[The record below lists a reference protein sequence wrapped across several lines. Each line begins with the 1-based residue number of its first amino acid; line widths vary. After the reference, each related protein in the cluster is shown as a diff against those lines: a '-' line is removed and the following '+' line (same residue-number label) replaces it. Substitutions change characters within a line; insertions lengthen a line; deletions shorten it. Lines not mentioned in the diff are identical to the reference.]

1 MHAFT
6 IHIRTASWACIVAV
20 ILALAQTRP
29 AAAIETMAREA
40 LLVDMD
46 TGAVLLEKNADK
58 PMPPASMSK
67 IMTTYMVFSRLR
79 EGKLAMDDTLPV
91 SERAWRRGGCVSDGS
106 TMCLKLGERVK
117 VEDLLQGIIVQSGND
132 ASIVIAEGLAGS
144 EEAFASE
151 MNKKG
156 KEIGLK
162 GSVFRN
168 STGLPEPD
176 HVMTARDL
184 VVLAE
189 RTIKDFPEY
198 YHFYSEKEF
207 TYNGIKQGNR
217 NPLLYKSVGAD
228 GLKTGHTKEA
238 GYGLTASAKQADRRV
253 VLVVAGLPSMAAR
266 AEESVRL
273 IDYAFREFENV
284 PLVKAGEQVETAS
297 VWLGESDTVPLQA
310 TRDVVITVPRRARS
324 DMKLAVVYD
333 GPVPAP
339 IRKGDP
345 LGKLVMSAP
354 GIAPVEVPLVAGGDV
369 ERRGPIGRAFAALGN
384 LVHRVIP

>member
-1 MHAFT
+1 MHAFS

-79 EGKLAMDDTLPV
+79 EGKLAMDDTFPV
-91 SERAWRRGGCVSDGS
+91 SERAWRKGGCVSDGS

-151 MNKKG
+151 MNKKA

-162 GSVFRN
+162 GVRLSQLHGPSR
-168 STGLPEPD
+168 TGPRHD
-176 HVMTARDL
+176 GARPG
-184 VVLAE
+184 
-189 RTIKDFPEY
+189 R
-198 YHFYSEKEF
+198 S
-207 TYNGIKQGNR
+207 G
-217 NPLLYKSVGAD
+217 GAD
-228 GLKTGHTKEA
+228 DQGLSRI
-238 GYGLTASAKQADRRV
+238 LS
-253 VLVVAGLPSMAAR
+253 LL
-266 AEESVRL
+266 
-273 IDYAFREFENV
+273 
-284 PLVKAGEQVETAS
+284 
-297 VWLGESDTVPLQA
+297 
-310 TRDVVITVPRRARS
+310 
-324 DMKLAVVYD
+324 
-333 GPVPAP
+333 
-339 IRKGDP
+339 
-345 LGKLVMSAP
+345 
-354 GIAPVEVPLVAGGDV
+354 
-369 ERRGPIGRAFAALGN
+369 
-384 LVHRVIP
+384 